1 MTGKNISDKEYK
13 HAIKFWKK
21 FQMKTMKDYHELYL
35 QCDVLL
41 LADVSEKFRNNS
53 LWNYGLC
60 PSWESMLKITKIK
73 LELIPDPD
81 MFIFFEKGA
90 RSGISNISNRYS
102 ITNNKYLKFYDP
114 KQESKHIG
122 YLDANNIYG

>member
-1 MTGKNISDKEYK
+1 MQL
-13 HAIKFWKK
+13 KFGKK
-21 FQMKTMKDYHELYL
+21 FQMNTMKDYHELYL

-41 LADVSEKFRNNS
+41 LADVSEKSRNNS
-53 LWNYGLC
+53 VWNYGLC
-60 PSWESMLKITKIK
+60 PSWCPMLKMTKIK